1 MFLQVKELKSQIKA
15 KTKALQEVTEELS
28 IARAMSQVISLYISC
43 GALQMNL
50 LPAETIAAAASWA
63 ILA

>member
-1 MFLQVKELKSQIKA
+1 MFFQVKELKSQIKA

-28 IARAMSQVISLYISC
+28 IARAMSQVISIYISC
-43 GALQMNL
+43 GALQMSL
-50 LPAETIAAAASWA
+50 LPAEAIAAAVSWA

>member
-1 MFLQVKELKSQIKA
+1 MLLQVKELKSQIKA

-28 IARAMSQVISLYISC
+28 IARAMRQVISIYISC
-43 GALQMNL
+43 GALQMSL
-50 LPAETIAAAASWA
+50 LPAETIAAAVSWA